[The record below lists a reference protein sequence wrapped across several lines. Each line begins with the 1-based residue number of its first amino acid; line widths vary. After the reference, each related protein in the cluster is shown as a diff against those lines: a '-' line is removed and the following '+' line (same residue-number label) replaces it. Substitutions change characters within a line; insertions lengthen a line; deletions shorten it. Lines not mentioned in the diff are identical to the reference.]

1 MPEISGETAAGK
13 DEGAQGEVEEGEV
26 TGEARVAEDVVVIDE
41 PVTPVDNLQTEQ
53 PVPTDHQ
60 PTSVD
65 NIFIFLWAWG
75 CPYYW
80 SRDPVRGPRTC
91 GLEVY
96 QSRLVER
103 SCSGNFFGWLG
114 CSLERPKSN
123 SGRYPK
129 QEPFPWSRTSRLGPT
144 LAPPLV
150 GLGVPWNDPSPTLV
164 GIQNEDPFP
173 GPGTSGLRVY

>member
-1 MPEISGETAAGK
+1 MLNPTLTGADWSFMPEISGETAAGK

-75 CPYYW
+75 CPYYCTILLILSMKFLFRYSQFILSCFLHFLFGFRVSRPRSW
-80 SRDPVRGPRTC
+80 S
-91 GLEVY
+91 
-96 QSRLVER
+96 
-103 SCSGNFFGWLG
+103 
-114 CSLERPKSN
+114 
-123 SGRYPK
+123 
-129 QEPFPWSRTSRLGPT
+129 
-144 LAPPLV
+144 
-150 GLGVPWNDPSPTLV
+150 
-164 GIQNEDPFP
+164 EDLW
-173 GPGTSGLRVY
+173 T